1 MRLTNRINTTL
12 NTHTTIHTL
21 FQHPTI
27 ADLANHLSEP
37 RRERPA
43 LRRRTGPRP

>member
-21 FQHPTI
+21 FQHPTP
-27 ADLANHLSEP
+27 AELAKHLAEP
-37 RRERPA
+37 RRERPV